1 MERTKDSHAVVVTSL
16 GRRGFLKTLGV
27 DASAAGDRRNH

>member
-16 GRRGFLKTLGV
+16 GQRGFLKTLGV
-27 DASAAGDRRNH
+27 VASAPGDRRSH